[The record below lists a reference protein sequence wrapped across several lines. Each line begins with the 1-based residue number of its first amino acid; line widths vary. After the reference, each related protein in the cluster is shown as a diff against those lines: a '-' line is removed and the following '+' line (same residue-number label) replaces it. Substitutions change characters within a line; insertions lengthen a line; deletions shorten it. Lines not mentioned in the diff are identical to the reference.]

1 MPSVFEDPE
10 GYMRDFQSR
19 MESMVARANT
29 LNEALEAAAATVTS
43 PDGEVTVTVGVG
55 GALRDLQLSPETRK
69 MSAQSLAAL
78 IKETY
83 VEAAVAAGQAS
94 TGALASVFGEDSD
107 LVRQARAAAPNEE

>member
-19 MESMVARANT
+19 MQAMAERASS
-29 LNEALEAAAATVTS
+29 LNEALQAASATATS

-55 GALRDLQLSPETRK
+55 GALQDLQLSPETRK

-83 VEAAVAAGQAS
+83 AEAAMNAGSNS
-94 TGALASVFGEDSD
+94 TNALASVFGEDSP
-107 LVRQARAAAPNEE
+107 LVRQARAAAPEQE